1 VDKKE
6 IIYGRNP
13 VLEYIRSAESGKNL
27 ELFVNRNA
35 RGKIIKTILHEA
47 KGKEIR
53 ISYPEKSFFSDLGSS
68 SVHQGVALAGVER
81 SGITRGGKGKED
93 IDTLLKRVSEKKG
106 VLVFLDQLTDP
117 HNVGSIIRT
126 AEALG
131 CDGVITTKSHSPGIT
146 STVVKSS
153 AGATAYIP
161 VVTAGNTAGFISR
174 AKDAGFWLA
183 GTSGDGDTDL
193 SRAAEYRPLIIVIG
207 SEERGMRRILKD
219 ECDIV
224 VAVKLPGKI
233 SSLNASVAAGIIIHG
248 IVKNQSH
255 R

>member
-13 VLEYIRSAESGKNL
+13 VLEYIRSAVSGKNL

-35 RGKIIKTILHEA
+35 HGKIIQTILGEA
-47 KGKEIR
+47 KRKGVR
-53 ISYPEKSFFSDLGSS
+53 ISYPEKKFFSNLGSS
-68 SVHQGVALAGVER
+68 SVHQGVAL
-81 SGITRGGKGKED
+81 GGTGKTGSACEGEED
-93 IDTLLKRVSEKKG
+93 LDKLLKRVADKKG

-131 CDGVITTKSHSPGIT
+131 CDGIITTKSHSPGINP
-146 STVVKSS
+146 TVVKSS

-161 VVTAGNTAGFISR
+161 VIAVSNTTGFISR

-183 GTSGDGDTDL
+183 GTSGEGDTDI
-193 SRAAEYRPLIIVIG
+193 SGTAEYRPLIIVIG
-207 SEERGMRRILKD
+207 SEERGMRRIVQE
-219 ECDIV
+219 ECDII
-224 VAVKLPGKI
+224 VAVKLQGKI
-233 SSLNASVAAGIIIHG
+233 SSLNASVAAGIIIHEV
-248 IVKNQSH
+248 VKKPV
-255 R
+255 